1 MTNYLWAGTVNG
13 QNEWEIPTV
22 MRSGYGHKSNSMFQ
36 PMRRFKQ
43 QICEEECVRI
53 LIHTLF
59 SLYTYCI
66 FDTND
71 SDRKRGVDSK

>member
-1 MTNYLWAGTVNG
+1 
-13 QNEWEIPTV
+13 
-22 MRSGYGHKSNSMFQ
+22 MFQ
-36 PMRRFKQ
+36 PMRSFEQ

-59 SLYTYCI
+59 SLYTCCI